1 MNLKRERPADLGFCL
16 PIKRPDTKIA
26 ENAKDRI
33 FLGSVRVDFQKTHAA
48 FCSVESRVFCYAK
61 CEILKKKISKML
73 RGTAAITIAA
83 ERVADDAKHPI
94 LIRCNGTAI
103 GSFSG
108 ATAEVIASGL
118 DSGQLALQGGM
129 DKAASWS
136 EADFDV
142 YFVERGDDAEATAS
156 DWTRRL
162 LESCDDFEA
171 KVRAEERICS
181 SGSCDC
187 C

>member
-1 MNLKRERPADLGFCL
+1 MSSKRARADVGVCSPA
-16 PIKRPDTKIA
+16 KRPDTSAQLDK
-26 ENAKDRI
+26 EGV
-33 FLGSVRVDFQKTHAA
+33 FLGSVRVDFQQTHAA
-48 FCSVESRVFCYAK
+48 FCAVEPRAFCYAK
-61 CEILKKKISKML
+61 CDILKKKVSKMF
-73 RGTAAITIAA
+73 RGTAAISITA
-83 ERVADDAKHPI
+83 ERVAKDNVHPI

-108 ATAEVIASGL
+108 ATAELIARGI
-118 DSGQLALQGGM
+118 DGGQLALQGGR

-142 YFVERGDDAEATAS
+142 YFVGSGDGEDTAS

-162 LESCDDFEA
+162 LDRCDDFEENL
-171 KVRAEERICS
+171 RAEQRICS